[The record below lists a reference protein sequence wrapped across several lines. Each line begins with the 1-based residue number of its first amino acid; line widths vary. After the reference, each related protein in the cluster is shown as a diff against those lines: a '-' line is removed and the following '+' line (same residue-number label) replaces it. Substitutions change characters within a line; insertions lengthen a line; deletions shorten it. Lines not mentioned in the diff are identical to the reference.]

1 MSDDVT
7 RLELD
12 GDDAALER
20 ALRELGPLMRRQELL
35 DTAEPNAA
43 FARDL
48 RARLVD
54 TTNNTNNIESG
65 APDPAFASG
74 LRERLVG
81 GSPQPDVASPGTP
94 SAPESDAT
102 SPVVAPIPLDR
113 QRHRGRAVVWV
124 GLAAALVAALAI
136 VFALNLPQ
144 LRQQHNTT
152 TVAGPPPLP
161 SLGDITR
168 GFPECA
174 PNVGCGGGGG
184 GGAGISPIQST
195 VPFSTS
201 PNSLYYGPLRVTA
214 AFPMTGTATLPSYQL
229 DAPPTAAQS
238 AAMARQLGIAARVT
252 RVAGQDALW
261 NVAADGS
268 GLPNATTPLHSLAV
282 STVTGETIYH
292 DLRYQAPSGP
302 TRPRDREHAIAA
314 ARAWLARLGRPGMRL
329 RSATPL
335 AGGATNEWIVEME
348 WPGVDGATTTGATV
362 TVVPS
367 WHVSEARLWPSVA
380 RRIPIKARGVDVAFA
395 AVKQSRVPLAVTE
408 TISPPF
414 LADGGSATAKRVEVV
429 EVLTAD
435 LDGRLYLVPA
445 YRFSGGALLR
455 PIQATSASHGNSGII
470 PATWYA
476 LVPAG

>member
-12 GDDAALER
+12 GDDAALDR

-35 DTAEPNAA
+35 DAAEPNAA

-65 APDPAFASG
+65 APDPAFARD
-74 LRERLVG
+74 LRERLVDSG
-81 GSPQPDVASPGTP
+81 PQPEVTP
-94 SAPESDAT
+94 SDAPPALR
-102 SPVVAPIPLDR
+102 PVVAPIPIAR
-113 QRHRGRAVVWV
+113 PRHGGRAVVWV
-124 GLAAALVAALAI
+124 GLAAALVAALA
-136 VFALNLPQ
+136 VVVALNLPRILPQ
-144 LRQQHNTT
+144 LRQPHNTT
-152 TVAGPPPLP
+152 TVAGPPLP

-214 AFPMTGTATLPSYQL
+214 AFPMTETATLPSYQL

-335 AGGATNEWIVEME
+335 AGGATNKWIVEME

-395 AVKQSRVPLAVTE
+395 AVQQGRVPLAVTE
-408 TISPPF
+408 TISPPL

-455 PIQATSASHGNSGII
+455 PIQATSASHGNSGLI

>member
-12 GDDAALER
+12 GDDAALDR
-20 ALRELGPLMRRQELL
+20 ALRELAPLMRRQELL
-35 DTAEPNAA
+35 DAAEPDATC
-43 FARDL
+43 ARDR

-144 LRQQHNTT
+144 LRQPHNTT
-152 TVAGPPPLP
+152 TVAGPPPRP
-161 SLGDITR
+161 SLGDLTR

-174 PNVGCGGGGG
+174 PNQGCGGGGG
-184 GGAGISPIQST
+184 GSAGISPIQST

-201 PNSLYYGPLRVTA
+201 PNSLYYGPLRIAA
-214 AFPMTGTATLPSYQL
+214 AFPITGAATLPSYQL
-229 DAPPTAAQS
+229 AAPPTAAQS
-238 AAMARQLGIAARVT
+238 AAMARRLGITARVT

-282 STVTGETIYH
+282 SMVTGEIIYH

-302 TRPRDREHAIAA
+302 TGSHDREHAIAA
-314 ARAWLARLGRPGMRL
+314 GRAWLARLGRPSLRL

-335 AGGATNEWIVEME
+335 SGGATNEWVVEMD
-348 WPGVDGATTTGATV
+348 WPGVDGATTPGATL
-362 TVVPS
+362 TVVPG
-367 WHVSEARLWPSVA
+367 WHVSDARLWPLVA

-395 AVKQSRVPLAVTE
+395 AVQGGSAPLAVTE
-408 TISPPF
+408 TIAPTL
-414 LADGGSATAKRVEVV
+414 LAGGGHATARRVDVV

-435 LDGRLYLVPA
+435 IDGRLYLVPA
-445 YRFSGGALLR
+445 YRFSGSALLR
-455 PIQATSASHGNSGII
+455 PIPATGAPRGNSGLI